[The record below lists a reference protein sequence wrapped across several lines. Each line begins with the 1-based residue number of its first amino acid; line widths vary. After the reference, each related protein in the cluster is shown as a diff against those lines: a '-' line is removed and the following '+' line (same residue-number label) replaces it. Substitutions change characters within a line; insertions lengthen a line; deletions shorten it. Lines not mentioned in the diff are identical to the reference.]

1 LRTWHCPFPWSI
13 SILLKMYIS
22 FTLSVSPSLQVVY
35 RFVGY
40 LLFPFCIKEE
50 YKTNDSSTNR
60 VADQQYI
67 VKQNVH
73 EFSSSPF
80 YFQSLLL
87 SLSTLL
93 FFYYISFMFCR
104 CSIFGNFLT
113 VTRHVS
119 SFFESHAFFC
129 L

>member
-1 LRTWHCPFPWSI
+1 MILSI
-13 SILLKMYIS
+13 TMWGTFMFSEKYIS
-22 FTLSVSPSLQVVY
+22 FTLIVSPFLQVVSFC
-35 RFVGY
+35 RLFF
-40 LLFPFCIKEE
+40 FPFCIKEE

-73 EFSSSPF
+73 EFSIKSFLLSKSCSEPF
-80 YFQSLLL
+80 YIA
-87 SLSTLL
+87 

-104 CSIFGNFLT
+104 CSIFGNFPT
-113 VTRHVS
+113 VTRRVP
-119 SFFESHAFFC
+119 SFFKSHTYFC